1 MVEQAKFRLARI
13 TSVAAEQPSLLI
25 SNISTSLHIIPS
37 WKLCA
42 WAPHKV
48 HQETIMA
55 EALAVVGIVSSI
67 IQVVEFSTKVA
78 ERLNDFASTVGE
90 VPRAFRHIQTEL
102 PLIIDS
108 LRRIK
113 NQAESGSVESA
124 TTTAVWPV
132 LKDCQREITRLQNI
146 LDKTVPSVGDS
157 SWERRKKAFLSLGK
171 DKEVEEIADSL
182 SRYVRVLTLHQALEG
197 SKPDSQAPPKYEP
210 ARPRYFT
217 LVPFD
222 RNAHFVDREDVFKQ
236 IDDSFKV
243 RKGSQPKVA
252 LFGLGG
258 IGWAIRSIET
268 STNADLVQKIAN
280 RAGVLFQA
288 ERKGSGMFG
297 FLGPR
302 CHHCAL

>member
-1 MVEQAKFRLARI
+1 
-13 TSVAAEQPSLLI
+13 
-25 SNISTSLHIIPS
+25 
-37 WKLCA
+37 
-42 WAPHKV
+42 
-48 HQETIMA
+48 MA

-67 IQVVEFSTKVA
+67 IQVVEFSTRVA

-197 SKPDSQAPPKYEP
+197 SKPDSQVPPKYEL

-236 IDDSFKV
+236 IEDSFKV
-243 RKGSQPKVA
+243 RKGRQPKAA

-258 IGWAIRSIET
+258 IGWAVRSIET
-268 STNADLVQKIAN
+268 STNADCAQKIAN

>member
-1 MVEQAKFRLARI
+1 
-13 TSVAAEQPSLLI
+13 
-25 SNISTSLHIIPS
+25 
-37 WKLCA
+37 
-42 WAPHKV
+42 
-48 HQETIMA
+48 MA

-113 NQAESGSVESA
+113 NQAESGSVEST

-182 SRYVRVLTLHQALEG
+182 SRYVRVLTLHQTLEG
-197 SKPDSQAPPKYEP
+197 SKPDLQVPPKCEP

-222 RNAHFVDREDVFKQ
+222 RNAHFVNREDVFKQ
-236 IDDSFKV
+236 IEDSFKV
-243 RKGSQPKVA
+243 RKGSQPKAA

-258 IGWAIRSIET
+258 IGWAVRSIET
-268 STNADLVQKIAN
+268 STNADCVQKIAN
-280 RAGVLFQA
+280 RAGVWFQA